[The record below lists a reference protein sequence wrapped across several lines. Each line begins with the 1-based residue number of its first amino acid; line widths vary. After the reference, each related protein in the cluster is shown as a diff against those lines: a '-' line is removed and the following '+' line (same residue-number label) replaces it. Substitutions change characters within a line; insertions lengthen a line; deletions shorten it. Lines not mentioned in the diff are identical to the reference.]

1 MERHFTTPD
10 FDTVRYSYTT
20 DLSPICS
27 PIPRHCHDFYELSY
41 IVRGTGKY
49 IVEGMQYPI
58 RPGALMILCPQTFHY
73 VELEAGQPYERY
85 IIHFYPDA
93 LTEEAR
99 YLLSCF
105 KERQAAGE
113 GNFYAE
119 SDLPPDFSEM
129 VSRFEPRLPL
139 PERELNLLIS
149 LRLSEILLIL
159 TQTKSFPGE
168 RMDNRLG
175 ARVVLYLN
183 ENIREKIGL
192 DELARIFF
200 VSKYY
205 LCRTF
210 KEHTGESIHGYL
222 NRKRVM
228 LAKQLID
235 GGETA
240 ANAAYRAG
248 FGDYSSFF
256 RAYKKLIGHAP
267 SEK

>member
-1 MERHFTTPD
+1 MERHFSSPD
-10 FDTVRYSYTT
+10 SETVRYSYTCDQT
-20 DLSPICS
+20 PSASPYR
-27 PIPRHCHDFYELSY
+27 RHCHDFYELSY
-41 IVRGTGKY
+41 IVQGTGKY
-49 IVEGMQYPI
+49 VVEGVQYPM
-58 RPGALMILCPQTFHY
+58 RPGALMIFCPRTFHY
-73 VELEAGQPYERY
+73 IELQAGQPYERY
-85 IIHFYPDA
+85 IIHFYPNA
-93 LTEEAR
+93 LTDETR

-105 KERQAAGE
+105 EERQAAGE
-113 GNFYAE
+113 GNFYAADSLP
-119 SDLPPDFSEM
+119 SDFAEM
-129 VSRFEPRLPL
+129 IARFEPRTPL
-139 PERELNLLIS
+139 AERELNLLIS

-159 TQTKSFPGE
+159 TQAKSHPGQ
-168 RMDNRLG
+168 RTDNRLG
-175 ARVVLYLN
+175 ARVILYLN
-183 ENIREKIGL
+183 ENIREKVSL

-210 KEHTGESIHGYL
+210 KEHTGDSIHGYL
-222 NRKRVM
+222 NRKRVI

-240 ANAAYRAG
+240 ANAAYRVG